1 MNEEIKWNATVNWR
15 NASSSSSIH
24 DGWWFVV
31 FEMGKLKATHI
42 NQVLGVAI

>member
-24 DGWWFVV
+24 DGWFVV
-31 FEMGKLKATHI
+31 FEMGKLKATHT
-42 NQVLGVAI
+42 NQVGVVAI